1 MSKKNSRKISR
12 DAVEEAKKNASE
24 TLDEVTEAAEQ
35 AVEEAVE
42 VSDKA
47 EEVNEA
53 ADKTE
58 AVNETPEKADA
69 VNDTPDTKE
78 IRKHRALSAVF
89 TAAVLVGIILLNV
102 VVGMVSDRLGAEADL
117 TATGLYTL
125 DAKTEDYLENTLSC
139 DISIT
144 VLSPEQTFS
153 EQGTYYKQVSE
164 ILQKMAKK
172 SAHISLDFIDL
183 TKNPTFAS

>member
-1 MSKKNSRKISR
+1 MSKKNSRKINPET
-12 DAVEEAKKNASE
+12 AEEAKKTVSE
-24 TLDEVTEAAEQ
+24 TTEQVVDEA
-35 AVEEAVE
+35 
-42 VSDKA
+42 
-47 EEVNEA
+47 
-53 ADKTE
+53 
-58 AVNETPEKADA
+58 
-69 VNDTPDTKE
+69 PDTKA
-78 IRKHRALSAVF
+78 IKKHRALSAVF

-102 VVGMVSDRLGAEADL
+102 VVGMVSERLGAEADL

-125 DAKTEDYLENTLSC
+125 DAKTEDYLENTLSS

-183 TKNPTFAS
+183 TKNPTFASKYSGVSLSTMTRSSTSS